1 MKEDKITV
9 KQAVE
14 HLRLEELKYVALNE
28 IEDESEE
35 NYTSSSNAKSSAK
48 SAGQGI
54 AADDL
59 TVIGSIKAAGIN
71 ATSISTTQTNNTL
84 GSFSMLQYNATCAGF
99 RFGYNG
105 GLFLSCAP

>member
-14 HLRLEELKYVALNE
+14 HLRLEELKYVALDE

-35 NYTSSSNAKSSAK
+35 NYTSKSKAKTDWK
-48 SAGQGI
+48 GI
-54 AADDL
+54 ATIDDL

-71 ATSISTTQTNNTL
+71 ASTISTAKTNNTF
-84 GSFSMLQYNATCAGF
+84 GSFSMVQYNETCSGF
-99 RFGYNG
+99 RFGSNG